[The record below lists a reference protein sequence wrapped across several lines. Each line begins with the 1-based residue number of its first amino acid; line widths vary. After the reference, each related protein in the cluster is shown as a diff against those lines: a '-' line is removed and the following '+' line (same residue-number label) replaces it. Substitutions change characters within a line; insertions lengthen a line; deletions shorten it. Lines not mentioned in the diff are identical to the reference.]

1 MKYFGEKLENINYK
15 KRPGA
20 YAILK
25 RKEDH
30 KIGIVTDGKDNFYLG
45 GGIEEGETVLAALK
59 REALEEAGY
68 QLKNL
73 IPFETVGSYLYSKTH
88 GYLEV
93 IANVYIAELDRK
105 MSEPKE
111 QDHVLLWI
119 EPTTY
124 VGKMCQEWQEYILKK
139 YMEKIEQEE

>member
-1 MKYFGEKLENINYK
+1 M
-15 KRPGA
+15 
-20 YAILK
+20 
-25 RKEDH
+25 
-30 KIGIVTDGKDNFYLG
+30 G

-73 IPFETVGSYLYSKTH
+73 IPFEIVGSYLYSKTH

-105 MSEPKE
+105 MSEPIE

-119 EPTTY
+119 EPTAY
-124 VGKMCQEWQEYILKK
+124 VGKMCREWQEYILKI
-139 YMEKIEQEE
+139 YMDKLEQEKVGDNYD